1 MFSFTEHRSCL
12 KALNDLPKEDRP
24 CEKTVQE
31 VLALHLFQPLAMK
44 PIDLKVNKSCVESAT
59 KERNHAKDCKGRSE
73 CFFCKTQ
80 IKTGNTSFGM
90 YKNVPILLRQFKFIL
105 SIFAPSNTGQKIVN
119 TEVL

>member
-24 CEKTVQE
+24 CEKTVKE

-44 PIDLKVNKSCVESAT
+44 PIDLKVDKSCVESAT
-59 KERNHAKDCKGRSE
+59 KERKNAKDCKGRSE

-80 IKTGNTSFGM
+80 IKTGNTSFGK